1 MAAKKRSRWCGVS
14 IFFQGFSRENE
25 NRSSPK
31 MWQFEKVL
39 PWTQGSKKKLW
50 EFFVTP
56 QNEELQVLKLVINS
70 WFVTY
75 TLVFKLPDSSWYHL
89 IPHVRYTN
97 NLHFSPPHPRAALT
111 WKKHHPNEN
120 GPPSHLNR
128 APGKNPE
135 QLSMFFFFGLGWVIS
150 TLTYPKKSTK
160 SNLKS
165 KLTPKNPTPVTQLDQ
180 GANHQDFV

>member
-135 QLSMFFFFGLGWVIS
+135 QLSMFFFFWAWLGHFHINIS
-150 TLTYPKKSTK
+150 QKINQKQP
-160 SNLKS
+160 
-165 KLTPKNPTPVTQLDQ
+165 
-180 GANHQDFV
+180 